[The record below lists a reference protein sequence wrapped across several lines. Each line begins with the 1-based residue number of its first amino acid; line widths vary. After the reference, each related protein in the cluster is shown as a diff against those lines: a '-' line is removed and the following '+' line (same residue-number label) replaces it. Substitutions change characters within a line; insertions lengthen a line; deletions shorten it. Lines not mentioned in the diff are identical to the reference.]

1 MYKLKLTQ
9 IGDAVAIVLPPKALG
24 MLKKRNGETIYV
36 SEIEEGLL
44 MLSAYDPAL
53 QDQIDAGREFI
64 QDYGGTLT
72 ALLK

>member
-9 IGDAVAIVLPPKALG
+9 VGDAVGVVLPQKALDI
-24 MLKKRNGETIYV
+24 LKRRKGETIYV

-64 QDYGGTLT
+64 QDYCDTLQ
-72 ALLK
+72 ALAR

>member
-9 IGDAVAIVLPPKALG
+9 VGDAVGIVLPQKALDI
-24 MLKKRNGETIYV
+24 LKRRKGETIYV

-64 QDYGGTLT
+64 QDYGDTLQ
-72 ALLK
+72 ALAR